1 MAIENPN
8 HTAPINLDDDA
19 GELAQQAAPVVVP
32 ETPPAPPPAEPTAA
46 NKRLEEFATRANL
59 TGKEGMDTKK
69 LVLLGGGLIA
79 AVLFFLFTQ
88 FQTHPVR
95 KAKPAEQKK
104 QQPDALTQPQQPAS
118 KTPIMEPVT
127 VTNSDQDGGKVSA
140 SDIARTRKP
149 DYNRPSSGS
158 HDVTPPQYA
167 AGGGRSLGDVPS
179 FSDTQQKFEDP
190 SPYKGGSSSAP
201 GAASQE
207 ASAMK
212 EASLVYVRAPEQGLT
227 GKHADHGE
235 ELPVLQLKEGTRVE
249 ARLETQISSDIH
261 APVVAVVE
269 NTYAVGDQV
278 LVPAGAR
285 LFGRMAQAHAQG
297 EVGVDFDEIDLLDGS
312 RQKIAAIGLSEDM
325 GPIKGNVYGKHNGR
339 NFLIRAMSG
348 MGSTAAM
355 LVGNNVNGAFSE
367 GDMMRERASDN
378 IGMAADTQLMQMNAN
393 THISVSVPANTK
405 IYVVWTQHEKGTGL
419 STAANAVAT
428 P

>member
-8 HTAPINLDDDA
+8 QTAPINLEDNA
-19 GELAQQAAPVVVP
+19 EEQAVHAAPPVVP
-32 ETPPAPPPAEPTAA
+32 RAATTPPPPEPTTA

-59 TGKEGMDTKK
+59 TGKDGMDKKK
-69 LVLLGGGLIA
+69 LVLLGGGLLA

-88 FQTHPVR
+88 FQVHPV
-95 KAKPAEQKK
+95 KPVKPAEQQKHR
-104 QQPDALTQPQQPAS
+104 QAEGLAQPQQPAS

-127 VTNSDQDGGKVSA
+127 MTNSDQDGGKISA
-140 SDIARTRKP
+140 ADIARTKKP
-149 DYNRPSSGS
+149 DYNRTASGAN
-158 HDVTPPQYA
+158 DVTPPPHA
-167 AGGGRSLGDVPS
+167 GGGGRSLGGVPS

-190 SPYKGGSSSAP
+190 APYKGGSSPAP
-201 GAASQE
+201 LAANQE

-212 EASLVYVRAPEQGLT
+212 EASLVYVRAPEQSFISNR
-227 GKHADHGE
+227 AENGE
-235 ELPVLQLKEGTRVE
+235 ELPALQLKEGTRVE

-285 LFGRMAQAHAQG
+285 LFGRMSQANAQG

-325 GPIKGNVYGKHNGR
+325 GSIRGNVYGRHNGR
-339 NFLIRAMSG
+339 NFLIRAMAG

-367 GDMMRERASDN
+367 ADMMRERAADN
-378 IGMAADTQLMQMNAN
+378 IGMAADSQLMQMNAS
-393 THISVSVPANTK
+393 THVSVSVPANTK
-405 IYVVWTQHEKGTGL
+405 IYVVWTQHQKRAGTN
-419 STAANAVAT
+419 SAT
-428 P
+428 TTP